1 MMPFAPFVI
10 ILIFSRVEKAP
21 RGVSP
26 SYPPYDGFFFF
37 LSYVSKLLIYS
48 LGFISLTP
56 GGAFSMPEKTEF
68 TMAQRI

>member
-1 MMPFAPFVI
+1 MMPFAAFVAI
-10 ILIFSRVEKAP
+10 IIFSHVEKAP

-48 LGFISLTP
+48 LSFISLTP
-56 GGAFSMPEKTEF
+56 GGAFSMREKTEF
-68 TMAQRI
+68 IKAQRI